1 MLPLH
6 PQYLKDSEGNNSFV
20 VLTVDEFEAIVEKL
34 EDLEDVRLYDEAKR
48 EDDGLRISMED
59 AFRMIEAKRNP

>member
-34 EDLEDVRLYDEAKR
+34 EDLEDVRIYNEAKR
-48 EDDGLRISMED
+48 EEDGERISFSD
-59 AFRMIEAKRNP
+59 YLKSRHGQ